1 MADKNRFYI
10 NYFDQIDATRAKALM
25 SICTDIITQRKP
37 DELYFL
43 FSSPGGS
50 VQAGITLYNFLR
62 SLPAKVIMHNTG
74 SIDSIAT
81 VIFLAGEE
89 RYASHSSSFL
99 FHGVQANF
107 PANTGLTLHQI
118 RERASG
124 LAEDENKIARVIT
137 ERSTIKDKEI
147 RKLFS
152 EGESKNPDF
161 ALENGFITSICDVEI
176 PKDSPMITVNIN

>member
-1 MADKNRFYI
+1 MSQKTFYI
-10 NYFDQIDATRAKALM
+10 SYFDQIDAARVKALM
-25 SICTDIITQRKP
+25 SVCTDIIGQKKP
-37 DELYFL
+37 DSLYFL
-43 FSSPGGS
+43 FSSPGGQ

-62 SLPAKVIMHNTG
+62 ALPTKIVMHNTG

-81 VIFLAGEE
+81 VIFLAGDE

-107 PANTGLTLHQI
+107 PAGAGLSLNQI

-137 ERSTIKDKEI
+137 DRSKIQDEEI
-147 RKLFS
+147 RRLFR

-161 ALENGFITSICDVEI
+161 ALEKGFISEIRDAEI
-176 PKDSPMITVNIN
+176 PKDAPFVTVNIN